1 MAKSFSARPP
11 IGRFSTSGASPI
23 YGEVEPTRAREGAT
37 SVDPSIER
45 LSHWMDSAF
54 EIPGLK
60 WRFGLDAIL
69 GLIPGL
75 GDTLTSL
82 ISVYVLTSAAK
93 HGVPKITLARMGL
106 NLCIDY
112 VIGAIP
118 FIGDVFDVWF
128 KANNRNM
135 ALLRRAVAAS
145 PPDQRRMNRGDW
157 LFVIGVIAAVLTVL
171 IAAVAA
177 AIYIA
182 ALVLGGIANLL

>member
-1 MAKSFSARPP
+1 
-11 IGRFSTSGASPI
+11 
-23 YGEVEPTRAREGAT
+23 
-37 SVDPSIER
+37 
-45 LSHWMDSAF
+45 MDSAF

-82 ISVYVLTSAAK
+82 VSVYVLTAAAK

-112 VIGAIP
+112 MVGAIP
-118 FIGDVFDVWF
+118 VVGDLFDVWF

-135 ALLRRAVAAS
+135 ALLRRAVAVSS
-145 PPDQRRMNRGDW
+145 PQERRMRRGDW
-157 LFVIGVIAAVLTVL
+157 LFVVGVILAVFAVLIVAL
-171 IAAVAA
+171 AA
-177 AIYIA
+177 AAYMIG
-182 ALVLGGIANLL
+182 LVVSGIANLF